1 MIVLND
7 FFSFR
12 SKDLEANEK
21 RREHERL
28 MAESI
33 ALEGVKDEIRRKEEE
48 KSKKKQNGYPRYKT
62 DSLKLTLLE
71 ISCLIVVYKGI
82 SSKAALSEIATAF
95 QGSHC

>member
-1 MIVLND
+1 M
-7 FFSFR
+7 
-12 SKDLEANEK
+12 EANEK

-48 KSKKKQNGYPRYKT
+48 KSKKKQNGYPRDIM
-62 DSLKLTLLE
+62 DSSKLTLLD
-71 ISCLIVVYKGI
+71 ISRLTIVYKGI